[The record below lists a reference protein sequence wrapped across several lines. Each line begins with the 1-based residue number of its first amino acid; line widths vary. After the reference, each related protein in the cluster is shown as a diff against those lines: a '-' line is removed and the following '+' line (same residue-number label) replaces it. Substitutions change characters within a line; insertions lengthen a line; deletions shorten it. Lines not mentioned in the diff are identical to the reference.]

1 MMAYEKWLGSK
12 ERPCMDNAD
21 ITIAMRGRTDCM
33 LYTMRTSEIAERNL
47 IEANARNITFVGL
60 NVGRMKGERQ
70 C

>member
-1 MMAYEKWLGSK
+1 MMAYEGWLGSK

-21 ITIAMRGRTDCM
+21 ITIAMRGRTDCI
-33 LYTMRTSEIAERNL
+33 LCTTGTFEIATRNL

-60 NVGRMKGERQ
+60 NVGRMKGERR